1 MLNYST
7 VEVVNPD
14 VGLPSVDTN
23 ITILCLATIILCIIW
38 AFMTSPELG
47 KGTLLAVS
55 VVMVLILGAR
65 YSGLFGRMELIKI
78 EVSDVEMKSDIY
90 PSVDKYPYFKKEN
103 DKVYYYTTIV
113 QKTENDPYNINR
125 QIEKEFLKNLF
136 NLKNQKK

>member
-23 ITILCLATIILCIIW
+23 ITILCLAAIILCIIW

-65 YSGLFGRMELIKI
+65 YSSLFGRMELIKI

-90 PSVDKYPYFKKEN
+90 PGADKYPYFKKEN
-103 DKVYYYTTIV
+103 DKVYYYTTIA

-125 QIEKEFLKNLF
+125 QIEKEFLKELF